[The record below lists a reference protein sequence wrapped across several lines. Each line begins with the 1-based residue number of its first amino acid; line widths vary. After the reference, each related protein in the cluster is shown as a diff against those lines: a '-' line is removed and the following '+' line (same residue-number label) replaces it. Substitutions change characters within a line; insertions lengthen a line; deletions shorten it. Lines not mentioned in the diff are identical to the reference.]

1 MKLAVL
7 ITSLFIAATCLSA
20 CGGRG
25 ALPAPPTAPGAPGAP
40 SPSSTPAATLS
51 ITLFSVPSGIN
62 HITFSTDGKLWFT
75 TNNQYA
81 SGATVSV
88 GFLDPATGNTQVFGA
103 IAAGE
108 SAYSVPD
115 QITAGASGS
124 VWYDVNW
131 FGFGCP
137 QPCTKASAMINAVTE
152 SGQITPYA
160 TNMAPGAGVFDLL
173 LSADGHVYA
182 LGSAVLQFTTGQTSG
197 PSAAYPGPATQ
208 GTPYVTLNR
217 GLGGA
222 LAIATSG
229 TLYNFVSGSFSTI
242 GTIGNGG
249 VCGVALAGSA
259 YWINQSYVTSN
270 AGNTGTWSSNILRLT
285 TAGATSSYA
294 MPSSGVVTCS
304 SINQGQDQVVIS
316 PSGSIYYPENNA
328 DKIGRFNPAT
338 AVSTELNPEIGPTM
352 GVAIDASGNVWAAGI
367 NGKIAEI
374 KGF

>member
-7 ITSLFIAATCLSA
+7 ITSLFIAAACLSA
-20 CGGRG
+20 CGGRET
-25 ALPAPPTAPGAPGAP
+25 LPAPVTAPGAPGAP
-40 SPSSTPAATLS
+40 SPASTPAATLS

-115 QITAGASGS
+115 QITAGANGS

-160 TNMAPGAGVFDLL
+160 TKMAPGAGVSDLL

-197 PSAAYPGPATQ
+197 PSAAYPGPAT

-242 GTIGNGG
+242 GAIGNGG

-259 YWINQSYVTSN
+259 YWINQSYFTPSS
-270 AGNTGTWSSNILRLT
+270 GNTGTWSSNILRLT

-316 PSGSIYYPENNA
+316 PNGTIYYPENNA
-328 DKIGRFNPAT
+328 DKIGRFSPAT
-338 AVSTELNPEIGPTM
+338 AASTDLNPGIGPTM
-352 GVAIDASGNVWAAGI
+352 GVAVDASGNVWAAGI